1 METTTSVPGGTYNIS
16 FESPGDSSKNDNL
29 FKQITW
35 KIIDQHFH
43 DTPLALVDHH
53 IETYNDF
60 FDSGIQ
66 QIFNETNP
74 IQIRKNFD
82 KKTDDFRYKLDIY
95 MGGKEGNK
103 IHYGQPVVYDKDKR
117 FMFPN
122 EARLKNMTYATTV
135 HYDIDVVCS
144 VIDKTSG
151 EESIEEKSFDHIFLG
166 RFPILLHSKLCILS
180 KVPSSMAFQMGEC
193 KNDCG
198 GYFIIDGK
206 EKCFIP
212 QEKFA
217 DNMVYI
223 KKNDI
228 NDIYT
233 YSTIVRTVS
242 EDVSKPERTL
252 KIHIVRET
260 EQHYGN
266 QIVVD
271 IPNVKKPVP
280 LFILM
285 RALGVLSDKEIIEY
299 CLLNIEKNE
308 EYVELFVP
316 SIHDA
321 SVVFTQETAIQYL
334 KTFTKQETIN
344 QVYEILV
351 NYLLPNIGEDNFLH
365 KAYVIG
371 DMVYKLL
378 RTSQGDASE
387 IDRDNFRYKRIE
399 LLGPMMYDLFKEYY
413 KQQQRAIYLNIERNE
428 IYFHYTNP
436 DDEEEVTLS
445 AERTIQLFDEN
456 IVTYFNEKQ
465 VEEGFKKAFKGKW
478 GSASHTKRE
487 GIIQDVN
494 RLSHNSYKS
503 LLRKLNLPLDA
514 SAKVVGPRLLHGS
527 QWGYIDPIDTPDG
540 GNVGTHKHMSIMTK
554 ISNNYSGNRFITWL
568 SENVKLVK
576 IEYCHKRYLYDNV
589 KVVVNGTWFAVT
601 EEPIEM
607 VQIVKYYR
615 RIGQIPSAISIT
627 FDIGDKTVY
636 IYTDSGR
643 LLRPIYYIQ
652 DKQLSLQEPKMI
664 QLLMN
669 GELKWNEI
677 VRGKMIGDTQFPSI
691 IDYIDS
697 SESNDALIALYP
709 EQLKSKNRYSHIEME
724 HSLLLGLMG
733 NQVIFPEHNPPAR
746 NLFSCGQTKQAVSLY
761 HSNFTNRFDKMSV
774 VLNYGQN
781 PIIKSKYSK
790 YINNDEHP
798 HGENTIVAIMSLN
811 GYNVE
816 DAILVNEGSIRR
828 GLFRTTYYTTYETTE
843 ESSDVLGSTQQ
854 TVIQNV
860 NENLSVRLK
869 PGYDYNDLDSFG
881 LVKENV
887 PVDDRKMMIGK
898 LSSSSDN
905 ASVVFDSSVK
915 TKKGQL
921 GFVDKTF
928 LSDNEEGF
936 RVAKVRIREERIP
949 NIGDK
954 MASRAGQKGTIGLII
969 PESDMPFTAEGLKP
983 DLIINPHA
991 IPSRMT
997 IGQLVEMLLGKLC
1010 VDLGSFSDCTAFM
1023 NKGGQEKFYGRLLSD
1038 IGFHSSGNEI
1048 MYDGLSGKQLESN
1061 IFIGPTYYM
1070 RLKHMVK
1077 DKINHRGLGPRNV
1090 LTRQTVQGR
1099 ANDGGLRIGE
1109 MERDGVI
1116 AHGMSSFLRESF
1128 MIRGD
1133 KYAVAICNHTGSIAI
1148 YNVRQKRFYSPLLN
1162 GPVKLS
1168 EPIQDSST
1176 LENISQHGHSFS
1188 IIQIPYCLKLLI
1200 HELQTM
1206 NISIKLI
1213 TEDNI
1218 KQLTNMNYH
1227 IDMENAETVND
1238 TKLLLRKHA
1247 NHKKKMEE
1255 NKLQDV
1261 QNTSNIDS
1269 GVSDD
1274 NNKDNNESNVESAIQ
1289 SDGEGNLVE
1298 PYGFWETGYTPQNM
1312 KTPPVPI
1319 TPEFAPDSQP
1329 SSTPYRVL
1337 SSSESDNV
1345 GDSVNDASND
1355 IATSI
1360 QNEIVQ
1366 DISEYSGSSDKKKGE
1381 NIITIKTEKLEDMIE
1396 SAREDSIL
1404 QPKSLDDSG
1413 EGEGDGEGNG
1423 EVNETS
1429 NLEKNIS
1436 I

>member
-1 METTTSVPGGTYNIS
+1 
-16 FESPGDSSKNDNL
+16 
-29 FKQITW
+29 
-35 KIIDQHFH
+35 
-43 DTPLALVDHH
+43 
-53 IETYNDF
+53 
-60 FDSGIQ
+60 
-66 QIFNETNP
+66 
-74 IQIRKNFD
+74 
-82 KKTDDFRYKLDIY
+82 
-95 MGGKEGNK
+95 
-103 IHYGQPVVYDKDKR
+103 
-117 FMFPN
+117 
-122 EARLKNMTYATTV
+122 
-135 HYDIDVVCS
+135 
-144 VIDKTSG
+144 
-151 EESIEEKSFDHIFLG
+151 
-166 RFPILLHSKLCILS
+166 
-180 KVPSSMAFQMGEC
+180 
-193 KNDCG
+193 
-198 GYFIIDGK
+198 
-206 EKCFIP
+206 
-212 QEKFA
+212 
-217 DNMVYI
+217 MVYI